1 MFKLQ
6 SKITLFTTGQMD
18 YESVW
23 VQFLLT
29 PPHIQT
35 IYEATRLERIKSE
48 LTNINFLL
56 ALSLHPLTS

>member
-29 PPHIQT
+29 PPTYKQF
-35 IYEATRLERIKSE
+35 TRQQDSRE
-48 LTNINFLL
+48 FL
-56 ALSLHPLTS
+56 SQN

>member
-29 PPHIQT
+29 PPHT
-35 IYEATRLERIKSE
+35 IYEATRLERIFKSE

-56 ALSLHPLTS
+56 ALSLHALTS